1 MDDAMILFLQVY
13 DSNIDRSPL
22 FAYKLPIGS
31 DIVILTDKVLLAM
44 TRLASGKK
52 LYVIAN
58 QRAETSM
65 DQTKVSKQYSYLFD
79 ENCIF

>member
-1 MDDAMILFLQVY
+1 MTYNCSIDLILQVY

-22 FAYKLPIGS
+22 FVYKLPVGS
-31 DIVILTDKVLLAM
+31 DTVILTDKVLLAT

-58 QRAETSM
+58 QRAETSI
-65 DQTKVSKQYSYLFD
+65 DKTQVTFYTYWT
-79 ENCIF
+79 C